1 MMEFNLQVTNK
12 ATQEDISKVSDAVRM
27 HNIDFMPDD
36 FCELA
41 VFERDADGI
50 VIAGLIATTYWNRLD
65 IKYLWVDSAFR
76 GNGLSKALLLAAEDE
91 AIQRG
96 CQSSQVDTFDFQ
108 ALGLYLKMG
117 YQVFGELTG
126 YENGHKRFYLQK
138 PLLAI

>member
-1 MMEFNLQVTNK
+1 MEFNLQVTNE

-41 VFERDADGI
+41 VFERDANGI
-50 VIAGLIATTYWNRLD
+50 VIAGLIATTYWKRLD
-65 IKYLWVDSAFR
+65 IKYLWVDPAFR
-76 GNGLSKALLLAAEDE
+76 GNGLSKALLLAAEGE

-96 CQSSQVDTFDFQ
+96 CQSSQIDTFDFQ

>member
-1 MMEFNLQVTNK
+1 MEFNLQVTNK

-41 VFERDADGI
+41 VFERDADGM
-50 VIAGLIATTYWNRLD
+50 VIAGLIATTYWKRLD
-65 IKYLWVDSAFR
+65 IKYLWVDRAFR
-76 GNGLSKALLLAAEDE
+76 GNGLSKALLLAAEGE

-117 YQVFGELTG
+117 YQVFGELAG

>member
-1 MMEFNLQVTNK
+1 MEFNLQVTNE

-41 VFERDADGI
+41 VFERDANGI

-65 IKYLWVDSAFR
+65 IKYLWVDPTFR
-76 GNGLSKALLLAAEDE
+76 GNGLSKALLLAAEGE